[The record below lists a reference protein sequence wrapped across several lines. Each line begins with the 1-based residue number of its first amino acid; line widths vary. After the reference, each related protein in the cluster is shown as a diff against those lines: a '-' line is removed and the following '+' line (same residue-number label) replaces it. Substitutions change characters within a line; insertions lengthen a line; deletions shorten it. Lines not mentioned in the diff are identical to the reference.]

1 MCREV
6 DTDSLDSAWR
16 ASGEVLKVSGGQN
29 AQAWGM
35 LLLILGIA
43 TRIAFWFVAQPHET
57 ADTGTYFELAEE
69 LLRGDFTFY
78 EGRRTIGY
86 PVLLILAGLYP
97 YAVWGLQM
105 ALGMMISMI
114 LFYLGLALTGSVALG
129 FVSGMTYNLNLGL
142 LFFEANLIPETQTTF
157 LVVATFA
164 LLVLAC
170 ARSRGGRT
178 NLLLL
183 LSGICAG
190 SAVMA
195 RPQFIFLPGILS
207 VLIGHQLLIR
217 QKLNWRSV
225 WPKMCLVGGPGM
237 FMIIATAS
245 FNYVQFRQF
254 TLSTQTGVGLMEHAI
269 AFVELAPDRHSRLR
283 DVLAKHRDAHL
294 AKTGRHTA
302 TWNAVPELKQVT
314 GFSSLVQ
321 LDRELLVLSK
331 ELILLYPKRYLA
343 LVADA
348 WLSFWAVPN
357 PKGIDSLRPLK
368 VSEWLTRVWHV
379 EQPLLRA
386 FNAIFLILA
395 AAASIS
401 KRFRERTHWGFFC
414 TTMSVTVIASSLLQA
429 FVIGVDN
436 ARYGVTTQP
445 LIALLVITVVHK
457 LWNLETVRNEHARL
471 VHVEPSKGEGK

>member
-1 MCREV
+1 M
-6 DTDSLDSAWR
+6 T
-16 ASGEVLKVSGGQN
+16 LKIGGQN
-29 AQAWGM
+29 PKAWGL
-35 LLLILGIA
+35 LLLIIGVA
-43 TRIAFWFVAQPHET
+43 TRIAFWLVAQPNET

-69 LLRGDFTFY
+69 LRRGDFTFY
-78 EGRRTIGY
+78 EGRRTVGY
-86 PVLLILAGLYP
+86 PTLLILAGLYP

-105 ALGMMISMI
+105 AMGLMVSMI
-114 LFYLGLALTGSVALG
+114 LFYLGLALTGNAALG
-129 FVSGMTYNLNLGL
+129 FLSGMTYNLNLGL

-157 LVVATFA
+157 FVIATMA
-164 LLVLAC
+164 LLALVC
-170 ARSRGGRT
+170 GRPHGGRT
-178 NLLLL
+178 NMLLL

-190 SAVMA
+190 IAVMA
-195 RPQFIFLPGILS
+195 RPQFIFFPGILS
-207 VLIGHQLLIR
+207 VLVGYQLLIR
-217 QKLNWRSV
+217 RKLDWRGV
-225 WPKMCLVGGPGM
+225 WTKMCLVGGPGM

-245 FNYVQFRQF
+245 FNYVQFGQF

-269 AFVELAPDRHSRLR
+269 AFVELAPDRHGRMR

-321 LDRELLVLSK
+321 LDRQLLTLSK

-357 PKGIDSLRPLK
+357 PKGIDVVRPLK
-368 VSEWLTRVWHV
+368 VSELLTLIWQV

-386 FNAIFLILA
+386 LNAIFLILA

-401 KRFRERTHWGFFC
+401 KRFRERTHWGFLF
-414 TTMSVTVIASSLLQA
+414 TAMTVTVIFSSVLQA

-445 LIALLVITVVHK
+445 LIALLVIAVVYR
-457 LWNLETVRNEHARL
+457 LWSLEKVRNEHARL
-471 VHVEPSKGEGK
+471 VHVEPSKGGGK